1 MSLYFNNRSGCFKI
15 KQLKKKDSNGEDL
28 ISEDLIGVPS
38 NVIDFNNVFDYDN
51 NYYIVNGFN
60 DTVYFGKNIKS
71 NLSSR
76 PALITDGDTFS
87 NSLYLTSELITSPF
101 TDDYIKSYIYCSGSS
116 TTDNIDSPMNTN
128 SQERTFSFVNNGN
141 NKITSKTNINTAT
154 FTNEYSQSTPYT
166 ISTDNLYNVIFNS
179 YDTLNILS
187 KNIASVNPVSWI
199 PGGPSTINVLPK
211 TSQYS
216 FINNKINFSNN
227 TGDTTPISC
236 LSLNINN
243 SSTLLNINFNNIMTG
258 TININTTTVGA
269 NANIVLNGNNNDM
282 SGLTITFTSAN
293 PEVTVNGTK
302 INTLTN
308 TSVVSG
314 INVRYSS

>member
-28 ISEDLIGVPS
+28 ISEDLIGAPS
-38 NVIDFNNVFDYDN
+38 NIINFVDDVFDDDN
-51 NYYIVNGFN
+51 NYYIVD

-71 NLSSR
+71 NLSSH

-87 NSLYLTSELITSPF
+87 NSMYLTTEMTNYQLM
-101 TDDYIKSYIYCSGSS
+101 DDYIKSYIYCSGSS
-116 TTDNIDSPMNTN
+116 TTDNIDIPQNFY

-166 ISTDNLYNVIFNS
+166 ISADKLYNVIFNS

-187 KNIASVNPVSWI
+187 NNIASVSPVRRSS
-199 PGGPSTINVLPK
+199 GVQSTINVLPK

-216 FINNKINFSNN
+216 LINNKINFSN
-227 TGDTTPISC
+227 TGDITPISC

-243 SSTLLNINFNNIMTG
+243 SSTLLDINFNNIMTG
-258 TININTTTVGA
+258 TININTTTAGA
-269 NANIVLNGNNNDM
+269 NANIVLNNNNNDM
-282 SGLTITFTSAN
+282 SGLTITFSSAN

-302 INTLTN
+302 INTLTC
-308 TSVVSG
+308 TSIVSG